1 MKKLIF
7 TSLALYGSY
16 CLVKALSKRVC
27 IVIKIEKPKNDG

>member
-7 TSLALYGSY
+7 AGLAVYGAC

-27 IVIKIEKPKNDG
+27 IVIKIEKPENNG